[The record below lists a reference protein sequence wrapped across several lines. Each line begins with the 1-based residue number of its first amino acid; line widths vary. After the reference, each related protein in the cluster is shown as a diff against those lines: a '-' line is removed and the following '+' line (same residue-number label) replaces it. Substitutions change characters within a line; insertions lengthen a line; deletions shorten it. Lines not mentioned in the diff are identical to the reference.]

1 MTMKTLLVAHD
12 FSAPAARAL
21 ALAAEL
27 ADKLGATL
35 HVVHVHPD
43 VYDGHGEPALGIP
56 WPTPGQ
62 EERYLRFLDG
72 ELQGAVTAVA
82 PALGERAKRHVLRGD
97 PVLRLIALAKEL
109 PADLICVGSTGR
121 SGVERVLLGSTS
133 QSLIRKSPVPV
144 LTVH

>member
-1 MTMKTLLVAHD
+1 MAFKTLLVAHD
-12 FSAPAARAL
+12 FSEPSSRAL

-27 ADKLGATL
+27 AQKLAATL

-56 WPTPGQ
+56 WPTAGQ

-72 ELQGAVTAVA
+72 ELAHAVA
-82 PALGERAKRHVLRGD
+82 SVAPEQAEFAKRHIVRGD
-97 PVLRLIALAKEL
+97 PVKRILALAAEVG
-109 PADLICVGSTGR
+109 ADLVCVGSTGR
-121 SGVERVLLGSTS
+121 GGVERVLLGSTS
-133 QSLIRKSPVPV
+133 QSLLRQIRRPI